1 MAIQKYLSVSE
12 LAAMSLPGLPGA
24 KKNIAA
30 KAERENWESR
40 PRSGRGGGV
49 EYAVSSLPAAAR
61 AELES
66 RAAVALLSS
75 AAAATP
81 ARREEQLELT
91 LPTVD
96 QLNDDRRAVAEARC
110 AIVAQV
116 NTLALALG
124 VDRAIT
130 QIVEQARAGSL
141 PEHVQQFVRRANARK
156 GEARTLSKSTVYR
169 WYREFRATNDS
180 AQRMCRLATKTWGAA
195 AAEEYPWWTASFL
208 REYCQPNKPSVSAA
222 YAAFARGWPANESEA
237 PSVHVVRRL
246 LKRLPPVVTYRGRNT
261 GAALKA
267 KLPYVRRDWSC
278 LAPNDVWIGDG
289 HGMKCKVIRPDTGKP
304 GVVELT
310 MIIDGF
316 SRLVVGWSVSLSE
329 NVIAVSD
336 ALRHA
341 MTQHPPCLIYYSDNG
356 AGQTGKHIDDNVH
369 GVLARVGIHHETGI
383 AGNPQGRGIIERAW
397 QTIAIPLAKKYP
409 TFRGSSHDRDTL
421 RIVGRDI
428 DKAMRADARGEAVSM
443 PHAPTLTQFVDDL
456 TAAIAG
462 YNTCHQ
468 HSELPRAHG
477 RYMTPAEAY
486 ASKTSE
492 NQQRLHPL
500 ELRDLTVPSF
510 TRRAKRGWVEL
521 FGSWYFDEALM
532 SVDGQDVR
540 LAVAWDDSSRVNVYR
555 ADGRFVCVALHNGNT
570 HDAFPATLV
579 EKKLT
584 ERVARQKKLKTDQL
598 ADIERQLN
606 PIRTIEQSPDI
617 SQFVARPAVA
627 QPADEI
633 PVFLLPSEREEWLAQ
648 QAARRAVG

>member
-66 RAAVALLSS
+66 RAAIALLSS
-75 AAAATP
+75 AAATTP

-130 QIVEQARAGSL
+130 QIVEQARAGTL

-156 GEARTLSKSTVYR
+156 GAERTLSKSTVYR
-169 WYREFRATNDS
+169 WYRDFHATNDS

-195 AAEEYPWWTASFL
+195 AAEEYPRWTAAFM

-289 HGMKCKVIRPDTGKP
+289 HGMKCRVIRPDTGKP

-316 SRLVVGWSVSLSE
+316 SRLVVGWSISLSE

-341 MTQHPPCLIYYSDNG
+341 MTNHPPPLIYYSDNG
-356 AGQTGKHIDDNVH
+356 AGQCGQHIDDSAH

-383 AGNPQGRGIIERAW
+383 PGNPQGRGIIERPW
-397 QTIAIPLAKKYP
+397 QTVAIPLAKKYM
-409 TFRGSSHDRDTL
+409 TFRGSGHDRDTL
-421 RIVGRDI
+421 RLVDRAI
-428 DKAMRADARGEAVSM
+428 DKAARAERRGDPV
-443 PHAPTLTQFVDDL
+443 TLPDVPPLAQFVADL
-456 TAAIAG
+456 EHAIDA
-462 YNTCHQ
+462 YNTQ
-468 HSELPRAHG
+468 HEHRSHPRVGG
-477 RYMTPAEAY
+477 RHMTPMQAY
-486 ASKTSE
+486 MSKPSA
-492 NQQRLHPL
+492 NDQKLHPL

-510 TRRAKRGWVEL
+510 TRKATRGWIEL
-521 FGSWYFDEALM
+521 FGWYFSEQLM
-532 SVDGQDVR
+532 DVDGQDVR
-540 LAVAWDDSSRVNVYR
+540 VALAWDDSSKITVYR
-555 ADGRFVCVALHNGNT
+555 TDGRFVCVALYNGNT
-570 HDAFPATLV
+570 HDAFPKTLV

-584 ERVARQKKLKTDQL
+584 ERVTRQKKLKTDQL

-606 PIRTIEQSPDI
+606 PIRTIEQSPDL
-617 SQFVARPAVA
+617 SQFVARPAVV
-627 QPADEI
+627 QPGADVT

-648 QAARRAVG
+648 QASRRAVG